1 MKKIIY
7 ILSLVAGISIAFNSC
22 SEDGLA
28 ETGSGILEG
37 KVVQEGSNTPIA
49 NAKVTTN
56 PVTNTVF
63 TDENGNFTMGQVQV
77 GDYSVQA
84 EVDEFITGFEPANVQ
99 DGRTI
104 NVVFELLESS
114 TNNAEPLAPVL
125 VFPADNATEVDT
137 QLEFV
142 WNSSDSDTDPIT
154 YTFEL
159 RNGTTSE
166 VMLVENLVDTTYAM
180 SGLNIGTN
188 YFWQVTAS
196 DDINP
201 PVESALSSFS
211 TVSLIDKRF
220 FFVKKDGNNNVIYSG
235 DDLAEENGD
244 PDQGVFQLT
253 PSSENSFRPRK
264 NVQTGKLAFLRT
276 VGSETHLFTMNLDGT
291 EVDQVTNVVPVA
303 GFRQDEVDF
312 SWLDNGQRLLYPN
325 LNKLYAINVTGT
337 GRDFIYQAAPD
348 RFITEIDTNEAN
360 NLIAIKT
367 NDASGYNARIVIIDP
382 DLDVEVAVVIE
393 NVLGALGGIDFSI
406 DGTKLLYTRDVSGF
420 ENATYR
426 QLDSRIF
433 EYDFAT
439 MNSTEIATDK
449 PSGTN
454 DLDAKYS
461 PDEGAVIFM
470 NTSNDGVSQRNIYK
484 FVFDDI
490 IDLREL
496 LFTNS
501 FMPDWE

>member
-7 ILSLVAGISIAFNSC
+7 ILGLIAGICVVFNSC

-28 ETGSGILEG
+28 ETGSGTLEG
-37 KVVQEGSNTPIA
+37 KVVMEGSNTPIA
-49 NAKVTTN
+49 NAKITTN

-63 TDENGNFTMGQVQV
+63 TDENGNFSLGQVQV

-84 EVDEFITGFEPANVQ
+84 EVDDFITGFEPANVQ

-114 TNNAEPLAPVL
+114 VNNIEPLAPVL
-125 VFPADNATEVDT
+125 VFPADNANGIDT
-137 QLEFV
+137 QVDFI
-142 WNSSDSDTDPIT
+142 WNSSMNDTDPIV

-159 RNGTTSE
+159 RNGTTNE
-166 VMLVENLVDTTYAM
+166 IMMAENLEDTTYSV
-180 SGLNIGTN
+180 SGLSVGTN

-196 DDINP
+196 DDVNA
-201 PVESALSSFS
+201 PVESALSSFT
-211 TVSLIDKRF
+211 TVNLIDKRF
-220 FFVKKDGNNNVIYSG
+220 FFVRKEGDNNVIFSG
-235 DDLAEENGD
+235 DDISEQNGD

-253 PSSENSFRPRK
+253 ASTQNSFRPRK
-264 NVQTGKLAFLRT
+264 NLQTNKLAFLRT
-276 VGSETHLFTMNLDGT
+276 VGADTHLFTMNLDGT
-291 EVDQVTNVVPVA
+291 EVDRVTNEVPVA

-312 SWLDNGQRLLYPN
+312 AWFNGGQKLYYAN
-325 LNKLYAINVTGT
+325 LNKMYSINVTGT
-337 GRDFIYQAAPD
+337 GRSLEYQVAPD
-348 RFITEIDTNEAN
+348 RFISEIDTNEAN
-360 NLIAIKT
+360 DFIAIKT

-382 DLDVEVAVVIE
+382 SDNSEVAVVIE
-393 NVLGALGGIDFSI
+393 NQPGAVGGVDFSI
-406 DGTKLLYTRDVSGF
+406 DGTKLLYTWDVSGF
-420 ENATYR
+420 ESASYR

-433 EYDFAT
+433 EYDFNTAIAT
-439 MNSTEIATDK
+439 ELATDK

-454 DLDAKYS
+454 DLDARYS

-484 FVFDDI
+484 FVFSDVLQ
-490 IDLREL
+490 LRKL